1 MRLTFFQ
8 VRWWVVAVA
17 LIAFDAVTRHVCFA
31 VCKPA
36 SGWFGLT
43 PFANFQFAFSLPLP
57 VWLMYGVYG
66 CALSV
71 VVCLVG
77 SKWNSA
83 GWQQRLAFLFI
94 LCGGGLNI
102 FERIQSGYVRDF
114 IQVAYGYYN
123 VGDVYILAGITI
135 LLCSSREL
143 AKKG

>member
-1 MRLTFFQ
+1 MRFILVQ
-8 VRWWVVAVA
+8 VRWLVTAAA
-17 LIAFDAVTRHVCFA
+17 LLIFDAVTRHVCFA
-31 VCKPA
+31 VCN
-36 SGWFGLT
+36 SSSSWFGLS

-57 VWLMYGVYG
+57 IWLMYGVYG
-66 CALSV
+66 CVLSAV
-71 VVCLVG
+71 VHMVW

-102 FERIQSGYVRDF
+102 FERILTGYVRDF

-123 VGDVYILAGITI
+123 VGDVYILAGVTI